1 MAKITTADFK
11 NGMNIIQDDNI
22 YTIIEFQHV
31 KPGKGAAFVRT
42 KLRGLEND
50 KNIDKTF
57 RSGESVESV
66 RVERHSYQ
74 FLYREG
80 DMFVFMHQQTYEQIM
95 LEERRVM
102 AKEYLSDGEVC
113 EVLVDVERDNVLYAE
128 PPQHI
133 TTTVVDTDAGLKGD
147 TAQGGSKPAKIE
159 SGASVNVPLFINIGD
174 AIRVD
179 TRSGEYIERAKS

>member
-1 MAKITTADFK
+1 
-11 NGMNIIQDDNI
+11 MNIIQDDNI

-102 AKEYLSDGEVC
+102 AKEYLSDGEICVGFS
-113 EVLVDVERDNVLYAE
+113 R
-128 PPQHI
+128 
-133 TTTVVDTDAGLKGD
+133 
-147 TAQGGSKPAKIE
+147 
-159 SGASVNVPLFINIGD
+159 
-174 AIRVD
+174 R
-179 TRSGEYIERAKS
+179 RAR